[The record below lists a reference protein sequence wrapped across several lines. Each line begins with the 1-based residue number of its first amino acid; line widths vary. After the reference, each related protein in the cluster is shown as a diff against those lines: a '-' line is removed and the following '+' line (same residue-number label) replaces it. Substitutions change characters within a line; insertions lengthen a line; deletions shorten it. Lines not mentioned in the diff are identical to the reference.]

1 LAEEAQMLATVKTNN
16 YPLLAESVNIYNELF
31 NEWFKNRND
40 ESKIMEIADKLR
52 IHRKKLIA
60 IYFFD
65 DDYDIKN
72 FSKSSMG

>member
-1 LAEEAQMLATVKTNN
+1 
-16 YPLLAESVNIYNELF
+16 
-31 NEWFKNRND
+31 
-40 ESKIMEIADKLR
+40 MEISDKLR

-65 DDYDIKN
+65 DDYDLNN

>member
-1 LAEEAQMLATVKTNN
+1 MLATVNCNK
-16 YPLLAESVNIYNELF
+16 YQLLNESVNIYNDLF
-31 NEWFKNRND
+31 NLWFKNRND
-40 ESKIMEIADKLR
+40 ESKIMEISDKLR

-65 DDYDIKN
+65 DDYDVNN